1 MADLANQ
8 KRLAAELLAV
18 GQTRVWMDPE
28 RLEDIATAITR
39 EDIRGLIE
47 EGVIKRRAVVGISR
61 GRARARDAKRAY
73 GHLKGHGSRRGAAGA
88 RAPKKE
94 QWMKRIRAQRK
105 LLKDLRDKKEI
116 DPAAY
121 RKLYRKAKGGEY
133 RNVAHLKSSIA
144 YAAAQKKKEV

>member
-1 MADLANQ
+1 MADLLNQ
-8 KRLAAELLAV
+8 KRLAAEILKV

-28 RLEDIATAITR
+28 KVEDIATAITR

-61 GRARARDAKRAY
+61 GRARARDLKKAR
-73 GHLKGHGSRRGAAGA
+73 GHRKGHGRRRGAAGA
-88 RAPKKE
+88 RTPKKE

-105 LLKDLRDKKEI
+105 LLKSLRDNKEME
-116 DPAAY
+116 PGTY
-121 RKLYRKAKGGEY
+121 RKFYRKAKGGEY

-144 YAAAQKKKEV
+144 YAAAQKKEV

>member
-8 KRLAAELLAV
+8 KRLAAQLLKV

-39 EDIRGLIE
+39 EDIRGLID
-47 EGVIKRRAVVGISR
+47 EGVIKRRAVVGVSR
-61 GRARARDAKRAY
+61 GRARARDEKRAY
-73 GHLKGHGSRRGAAGA
+73 GHGQGHGSRRGAKGA
-88 RAPKKE
+88 RTPKKE
-94 QWMKRIRAQRK
+94 LWMKKIRAQRK
-105 LLKDLRDKKEI
+105 LLKGMRDNKEL
-116 DPAAY
+116 DPATY

-144 YAAAQKKKEV
+144 YAAAQKKEV

>member
-1 MADLANQ
+1 MTDLANQ
-8 KRLAAELLAV
+8 KRLAAEILNV

-28 RLEDIATAITR
+28 RLADIATAITR

-61 GRARARDAKRAY
+61 GRARARDLKRAK
-73 GHLKGHGSRRGAAGA
+73 GHRKGHGSRRGAAGA
-88 RAPKKE
+88 RTPKKE

-105 LLKDLRDKKEI
+105 LLKSMRDNKEMT
-116 DPAAY
+116 PAAY
-121 RKLYRKAKGGEY
+121 RKFYRKAKGGEF

-144 YAAAQKKKEV
+144 YATQKKEV

>member
-1 MADLANQ
+1 MADLLNQ
-8 KRLAAELLAV
+8 KRLAAELLKV

-28 RLEDIATAITR
+28 RVEDIASAITR

-61 GRARARDAKRAY
+61 GRARARDLKKAR
-73 GHLKGHGSRRGAAGA
+73 GHRKGHGRRRGAAGA
-88 RAPKKE
+88 RTPKKE

-105 LLKDLRDKKEI
+105 LLKSLRDNKEME
-116 DPAAY
+116 PGTY
-121 RKLYRKAKGGEY
+121 RKFYRKAKGGEY

-144 YAAAQKKKEV
+144 YAAAQKKEV

>member
-1 MADLANQ
+1 MVDLANQ
-8 KRLAAELLAV
+8 KRLAAAVLDV

-28 RLEDIATAITR
+28 RLSDIATAITR

-61 GRARARDAKRAY
+61 GRARARDLKRAK
-73 GHLKGHGSRRGAAGA
+73 GHRKGHGSRRGAKGA
-88 RAPKKE
+88 RTPKKE
-94 QWMKRIRAQRK
+94 LWMKRIRAQRK
-105 LLKDLRDKKEI
+105 LLKSLRDNKEME
-116 DPAAY
+116 PGTY
-121 RKLYRKAKGGEY
+121 RKFYRKAKGGEY